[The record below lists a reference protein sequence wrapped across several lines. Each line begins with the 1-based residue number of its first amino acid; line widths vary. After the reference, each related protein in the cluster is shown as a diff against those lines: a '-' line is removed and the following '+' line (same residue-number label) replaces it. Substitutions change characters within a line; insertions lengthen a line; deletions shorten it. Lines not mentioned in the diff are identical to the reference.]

1 MMMAMQKKRQQG
13 TTMVWRSC
21 RRGRGEVKFMVM
33 LVTEARR
40 EAREIQVARRRS
52 SRPCRPELLHLG
64 FVDGEGD
71 SDSSVTEQGEEEM
84 KSMMKRVV
92 MLLIGARKGEV
103 KLTVKMMADERS
115 WEGRRVSENGD
126 DDMGDLDLLEPR
138 K

>member
-1 MMMAMQKKRQQG
+1 
-13 TTMVWRSC
+13 
-21 RRGRGEVKFMVM
+21 MVM

>member
-1 MMMAMQKKRQQG
+1 M
-13 TTMVWRSC
+13 
-21 RRGRGEVKFMVM
+21 
-33 LVTEARR
+33 
-40 EAREIQVARRRS
+40 
-52 SRPCRPELLHLG
+52 LHLG

-71 SDSSVTEQGEEEM
+71 SDSLVIEQGEEEM